1 LRFLALLL
9 RRSRATVLL
18 GLAGG
23 IANGLAAGALIAL
36 VHRAVSAVPAGSGAP
51 PGLAPAYAALCL
63 CVPLSRAGAELALA
77 ALGQRAILELR
88 LELAERILRA
98 PLRQLEELGAPR
110 LTALLTQDVAILGQ
124 AAVALPALATQ
135 LTAVLGG
142 FAYLAWVS
150 APVALLVAGFTL
162 AGVWSYRRVLARGGR
177 WFEESRREQD
187 ALHRHFRALTGGTK
201 ELKLH
206 APRRRAFLAE
216 ALAPTAGAFR
226 RANLGAAWT
235 YHTAASWTSLLFF
248 LLLGTLTLLLPRL
261 AGAPRE
267 AFAGSALVL
276 LFILLP
282 LRTLVGGLPL
292 LGAAE
297 VAVRRLQEVGVE
309 LAPEP
314 GSEPAPPRPDW
325 ERLELRGVEH
335 AYHGEGGEEGF
346 RLGPVDLAF
355 RRGKVTFL
363 VGGNGSGKTTLAKL
377 IAGLYVPDAGEVC
390 LDGVPVSEAGRE
402 AYRQMFSAVFW
413 DFFLFESLLGL
424 EPGDGEVE
432 RGLDRLGLAGKVS
445 IRAGRLSTTALSAGQ
460 RRRVALLVAWLEDR
474 PVQVF
479 DEWAA
484 DQDPGFKE
492 VFYRELL
499 PELKARG
506 RTVFVVTHDDRY
518 FAAADRVVELAE
530 GRVVSDMLSPDP

>member
-1 LRFLALLL
+1 
-9 RRSRATVLL
+9 VLL

-36 VHRAVSAVPAGSGAP
+36 IHRAVSAEPAGSGAP
-51 PGLAPAYAALCL
+51 PRLVWAYAALCL
-63 CVPLSRAGAELALA
+63 FVPLSRAGAELALA
-77 ALGQRAILELR
+77 ALGQRAVLDLR

-110 LTALLTQDVAILGQ
+110 LTALLTQDVATLGQ

-150 APVALLVAGFTL
+150 APVALLIGAFTL
-162 AGVWSYRRVLARGGR
+162 AGVWSYRRVLARGAR

-187 ALHRHFRALTGGTK
+187 ALHGHFRALTGGTK

-235 YHTAASWTSLLFF
+235 YHGAASWTSLLFF
-248 LLLGTLTLLLPRL
+248 LLLGVLTLLLPRL
-261 AGAPRE
+261 PGLPGASRE

-314 GSEPAPPRPDW
+314 GSGPAPPPAAW

-335 AYHGEGGEEGF
+335 AYRGEGGEEGF
-346 RLGPVDLAF
+346 RLGPVDLVF
-355 RRGKVTFL
+355 RRGEVTFL

-377 IAGLYVPDAGEVC
+377 IAGLYVPDAGEVR

-402 AYRQMFSAVFW
+402 TYRQMFSAVFW

-424 EPGDGEVE
+424 EPGEGEAE

-474 PVQVF
+474 LVQVF